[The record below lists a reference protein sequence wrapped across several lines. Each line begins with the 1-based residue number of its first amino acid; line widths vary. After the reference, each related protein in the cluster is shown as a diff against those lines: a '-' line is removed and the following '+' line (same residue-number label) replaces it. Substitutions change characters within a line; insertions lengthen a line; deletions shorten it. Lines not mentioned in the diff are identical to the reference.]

1 MNEEELIKKLERLE
15 ILEAEERR
23 KARWQPYRELEAHI
37 AYMYAC
43 KQKLEDAAMHQDE
56 ADEICSE
63 FDIDLTTYG
72 RADIW
77 DAHVE
82 LESQL
87 SEKYDESEELYTRL
101 TLEEEE

>member
-1 MNEEELIKKLERLE
+1 MNEEMKERLKKLEKY
-15 ILEAEERR
+15 EAEERR
-23 KARWQPYRELEAHI
+23 KARWQPYRELEARI
-37 AYMYAC
+37 AEMEAC
-43 KQKLEDAAMHQDE
+43 RNRLETAAIHQDE
-56 ADEICSE
+56 ASEICSE

-82 LESQL
+82 LEAQL

>member
-77 DAHVE
+77 DAFAD

-87 SEKYDESEELYTRL
+87 EVKEKESLEMYLR
-101 TLEEEE
+101 LEEEE